1 LYLVVKITNYL
12 AVNWCLGPALLGA
25 ANLVGGQGSV
35 ETAGSTLVRARA
47 IRSACLLRG
56 NLTALTLTGHLAHT
70 GSHLGEVQLSRVTRL
85 RMVSLQCRA
94 VAALI
99 GRGKPIGWS
108 QLMYVLDMGELEFA
122 YR

>member
-1 LYLVVKITNYL
+1 MEL
-12 AVNWCLGPALLGA
+12 
-25 ANLVGGQGSV
+25 S
-35 ETAGSTLVRARA
+35 
-47 IRSACLLRG
+47 
-56 NLTALTLTGHLAHT
+56 
-70 GSHLGEVQLSRVTRL
+70 QLSRVTGL

-122 YR
+122 YLKSGYEVGSWELVAADAVGVGDGAWVATT